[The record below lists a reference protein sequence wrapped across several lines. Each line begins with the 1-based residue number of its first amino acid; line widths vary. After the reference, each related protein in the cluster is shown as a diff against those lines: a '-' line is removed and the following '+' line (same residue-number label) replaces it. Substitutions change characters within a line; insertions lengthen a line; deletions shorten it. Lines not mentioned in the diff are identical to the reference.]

1 MRTGASFVRTGET
14 GVLVDR
20 LPPGAALC
28 GIGRG
33 RAGSGGLHGG
43 NEKAQ
48 SMDRQSVRDRAASE
62 FDTERIVVSI
72 TALNMAGLEM
82 TSRQPQPTIESDIL

>member
-1 MRTGASFVRTGET
+1 
-14 GVLVDR
+14 
-20 LPPGAALC
+20 
-28 GIGRG
+28 
-33 RAGSGGLHGG
+33 
-43 NEKAQ
+43 
-48 SMDRQSVRDRAASE
+48 MDRQSVRDRAASE